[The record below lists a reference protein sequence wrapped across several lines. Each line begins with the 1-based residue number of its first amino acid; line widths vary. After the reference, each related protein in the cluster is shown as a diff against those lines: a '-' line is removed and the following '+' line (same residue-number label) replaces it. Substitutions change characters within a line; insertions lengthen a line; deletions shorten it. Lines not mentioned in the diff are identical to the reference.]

1 LGIMQKILVIL
12 GPTAVGKSDLAVAL
26 AKRFRG
32 EIISADSR
40 QVYQGLNLGTGKI
53 TKVEMKGIPHYLL
66 DVVSPKKQFTAAE
79 YKTLA
84 ENKIE
89 NILKRNKLPVIVGGT
104 PFYIQAIVDNITFP
118 EVMPNLKLRKKL
130 SKLST
135 AKLYEMLK
143 KIDPARAK
151 TIEAKNPR
159 RLIRAIEITKALGK
173 VPTLRPKSKYNSL
186 LIGLALPDKKLKE
199 RIYER
204 LLARIKKGMIL
215 EAKRLHEQ
223 GLSYK
228 RMEELGLE
236 YRYLALYLQKKLAKQ
251 EMVEKLSRAIWDFVR
266 RQKGWWK
273 RDKRIKWFDVPKK
286 NNLNKIEKTV
296 KKFLR

>member
-135 AKLYEMLK
+135 AKLFEMLK

-266 RQKGWWK
+266 RQKRWWK